1 MKLWLIGLA
10 LLCACATGRVTVPV
24 LRPAEINLAQY
35 RTLGISD
42 FSGGQPARLVTSQ
55 LEEQFGVLTSGQPA
69 SAS

>member
-35 RTLGISD
+35 RTLDSLREYAMVSTD
-42 FSGGQPARLVTSQ
+42 EPAH
-55 LEEQFGVLTSGQPA
+55 
-69 SAS
+69 